1 MALLIRYTNNIGV
14 SRGAE
19 WHYGEPLPS
28 DALRA
33 RVVVFQA
40 DGDEL
45 DLILHALK
53 ATRPVQ
59 TIAAEVVPDPKLEAD
74 NENPDRG

>member
-1 MALLIRYTNNIGV
+1 MALFIQFTNSIGV
-14 SRGAE
+14 SRGVQ

-53 ATRPVQ
+53 ATRPVP
-59 TIAAEVVPDPKLEAD
+59 TIKAEVVEDRKLEAD
-74 NENPDRG
+74 NENPRG